1 MAGEIHKVIQVELA
15 AVGEAMGR
23 VSRVSTCDGC
33 GNKVYITAHIR
44 QAPPP
49 PGAPENT
56 LADMKGAWMDGFP
69 RDIEGAV
76 LVWKT

>member
-33 GNKVYITAHIR
+33 GKRSTSL
-44 QAPPP
+44 P
-49 PGAPENT
+49 T
-56 LADMKGAWMDGFP
+56 LNRHHPHLGP
-69 RDIEGAV
+69 LR
-76 LVWKT
+76 THSQT